1 MKLFDKDVNPI
12 EPGSLISWYC
22 DDREEGTTWT
32 MYGIVRDIGVI
43 YMGGGIDFGWG
54 IGKILP
60 FEEVAADAEDND
72 TPYQGIT
79 VLGEAFDV
87 TRAIGAYFK

>member
-1 MKLFDKDVNPI
+1 MKLFDKEGTPI
-12 EPGSLISWYC
+12 EPGSLISWHC
-22 DDREEGTTWT
+22 DDREEGITWT
-32 MYGIVRDIGVI
+32 LYGIVRDIGVV

-54 IGKILP
+54 IGKILT
-60 FEEVAADAEDND
+60 FKDVAAEAEDND
-72 TPYQGIT
+72 TLWEGIT